1 MKGPGEWREISWWG
15 IMAKIIL
22 LIGIEALN
30 WFLCMYLAYILLKEK
45 EEEPDLKQKFIWT
58 LEWGGVTLF
67 NSMNLLIL
75 YYNNGVWIQM
85 DLLLMLVFK
94 FRKGRHNFMR
104 CEIAILV
111 KHLTIYMDYAIGFLL
126 IDMNSKGYSMKTVLY
141 SEKIEI
147 VIVFFAARILLLIA
161 ITILRPRI
169 KGRFSDLRQTRRVL
183 FIIDV
188 ISYMGVLL
196 FQGLFIREIQHLYVN
211 IFYVTLITG
220 TILCIA
226 VYMYD
231 SMISRRERE
240 RLVDITNKLVED
252 NYQRLYNEQKRL
264 EHTAH
269 DFKNHI
275 FLLTKYL
282 EDGKFDEAIEYGRKL
297 TNPLEV
303 LVQRSWSGNK
313 ILDTILNTKL
323 LEAERK
329 NIQVHMEIDHMLE
342 LPLADYDL
350 CVIVSN
356 LFDNA
361 IEACEH
367 VKKGEKNIFVSIK
380 STDVLYVIKIVNS
393 MEIKPVKKNH
403 KYYTIKGD
411 QEIHGIGLESVQASV
426 EKYQGTLLLE
436 HTENQFSALASFM
449 VQPKGKEQKKK
460 ALIETGEQD
469 KRIGKRAKEDAKI
482 SRIYWGSESRI
493 SGD

>member
-1 MKGPGEWREISWWG
+1 MVK
-15 IMAKIIL
+15 KIL
-22 LIGIEALN
+22 FVGIEALN
-30 WFLCMYLAYILLKEK
+30 WLLCMYLAYILLREK
-45 EEEPDLKQKFIWT
+45 EEPDLKQKVIRI
-58 LEWGGVTLF
+58 LECAGVTIL
-67 NSMNLLIL
+67 NAMNLQIL
-75 YYNNGVWIQM
+75 YYNNAVWIQM

-104 CEIAILV
+104 CGIAILV
-111 KHLTIYMDYAIGFLL
+111 KHLTIYMDYAIGFLF
-126 IDMNSKGYSMKTVLY
+126 IGIKSYSSESLLY
-141 SEKIEI
+141 SEIIEI
-147 VIVFFAARILLLIA
+147 VIIFFVVRIILLIA
-161 ITILRPRI
+161 ITILRPQI
-169 KGRFSDLRQTRRVL
+169 EGRFSDLRQTRRVL
-183 FIIDV
+183 FIVDI

-196 FQGLFIREIQHLYVN
+196 LQGLFIREIQHLYVN
-211 IFYVTLITG
+211 VFYVTLAMG
-220 TILCIA
+220 TILCI
-226 VYMYD
+226 VFYTYD

-240 RLVDITNKLVED
+240 RIIGTANKLMED

-282 EDGKFDEAIEYGRKL
+282 EDGKYDEAIEYGKKL

-329 NIQVHMEIDHMLE
+329 NIQVHMEIDNMLG

-361 IEACEH
+361 IEACEY
-367 VKKGEKNIFVSIK
+367 VKRDEKDIFISMK

-411 QEIHGIGLESVQASV
+411 QDIHGIGLESVRASV

-436 HTENQFSALASFM
+436 HTEKQFSALVSIM
-449 VQPKGKEQKKK
+449 VRCKGKEQKKK
-460 ALIETGEQD
+460 TLIETEKQD
-469 KRIGKRAKEDAKI
+469 RK
-482 SRIYWGSESRI
+482 
-493 SGD
+493 

>member
-1 MKGPGEWREISWWG
+1 MGTMVK
-15 IMAKIIL
+15 KIL
-22 LIGIEALN
+22 FVGIEALN
-30 WFLCMYLAYILLKEK
+30 WLLCMYLAYILLREK
-45 EEEPDLKQKFIWT
+45 EEEPDLKQKVIRI
-58 LEWGGVTLF
+58 LEWAGVVTL
-67 NSMNLLIL
+67 NSINLPIL
-75 YYNNGVWIQM
+75 YYNNLVWIQM

-104 CEIAILV
+104 CGIAILV
-111 KHLTIYMDYAIGFLL
+111 KHLTIYMDYAIGFLF
-126 IDMNSKGYSMKTVLY
+126 IAIGNHYYKSVLY
-141 SEKIEI
+141 GEKIE
-147 VIVFFAARILLLIA
+147 VISTFFTARIILFIA
-161 ITILRPRI
+161 INMLLPKI
-169 KGRFSDLRQTRRVL
+169 KGRFSDLRQTRRAL
-183 FIIDV
+183 V
-188 ISYMGVLL
+188 IVDMVSYMGVLL
-196 FQGLFIREIQHLYVN
+196 LQQLFTRNIQHLYVN
-211 IFYVTLITG
+211 GFYVTLAMG
-220 TILCIA
+220 SILCIA
-226 VYMYD
+226 FYSYD

-240 RLVDITNKLVED
+240 RIIDTANKLVED
-252 NYQRLYNEQKRL
+252 NYQRLYNEQRRL

-282 EDGKFDEAIEYGRKL
+282 EDGKYDEAIEYGKKL

-329 NIQVHMEIDHMLE
+329 NIQVHMEIDNMLE

-367 VKKGEKNIFVSIK
+367 VKRDEKDIFISMK

-403 KYYTIKGD
+403 KYYTIKED
-411 QEIHGIGLESVQASV
+411 QDIHGIGLESVRASV
-426 EKYQGTLLLE
+426 EKYQGTLLLDY
-436 HTENQFSALASFM
+436 TENQFSAVVSIM
-449 VQPKGKEQKKK
+449 EQ
-460 ALIETGEQD
+460 
-469 KRIGKRAKEDAKI
+469 R
-482 SRIYWGSESRI
+482 
-493 SGD
+493 

>member
-1 MKGPGEWREISWWG
+1 
-15 IMAKIIL
+15 
-22 LIGIEALN
+22 
-30 WFLCMYLAYILLKEK
+30 MYLAYILLREK
-45 EEEPDLKQKFIWT
+45 EEEPDLKQKVIRI
-58 LEWGGVTLF
+58 LEWAGVVTL
-67 NSMNLLIL
+67 NSINLPIL
-75 YYNNGVWIQM
+75 YYNNLVWIQM

-104 CEIAILV
+104 CGIAILV
-111 KHLTIYMDYAIGFLL
+111 KHLTIYMDYAIGFLF
-126 IDMNSKGYSMKTVLY
+126 IAIGNHYYKSVLY
-141 SEKIEI
+141 GEKIE
-147 VIVFFAARILLLIA
+147 VISTFFTARIILFIA
-161 ITILRPRI
+161 INMLLPKI
-169 KGRFSDLRQTRRVL
+169 KGRFSDLRQTRRAL
-183 FIIDV
+183 V
-188 ISYMGVLL
+188 IVDMVSYMGVLL
-196 FQGLFIREIQHLYVN
+196 LQQLFTRNIQHLYVN
-211 IFYVTLITG
+211 GFYVTLAMG
-220 TILCIA
+220 SILCIA
-226 VYMYD
+226 FYSYD

-240 RLVDITNKLVED
+240 RIIDTANKLVED
-252 NYQRLYNEQKRL
+252 NYQRLYNEQRRL

-282 EDGKFDEAIEYGRKL
+282 EDGKYDEAIEYGKKL

-329 NIQVHMEIDHMLE
+329 NIQVHMEIDNMLE

-367 VKKGEKNIFVSIK
+367 VKRDEKDIFISMK

-403 KYYTIKGD
+403 KYYTIKED
-411 QEIHGIGLESVQASV
+411 QDIHGIGLESVRASV
-426 EKYQGTLLLE
+426 EKYQGTLLLDY
-436 HTENQFSALASFM
+436 TENQFSAVVSIM
-449 VQPKGKEQKKK
+449 EQ
-460 ALIETGEQD
+460 
-469 KRIGKRAKEDAKI
+469 R
-482 SRIYWGSESRI
+482 
-493 SGD
+493 

>member
-1 MKGPGEWREISWWG
+1 MGTMVK
-15 IMAKIIL
+15 KIL
-22 LIGIEALN
+22 FVGIEALN

-45 EEEPDLKQKFIWT
+45 EEEPDLKQKFIRI
-58 LEWGGVTLF
+58 LECAGVTIL
-67 NSMNLLIL
+67 NAMNLQIL

-94 FRKGRHNFMR
+94 FRKGRHNFMH
-104 CEIAILV
+104 CGIAILV
-111 KHLTIYMDYAIGFLL
+111 KHLTIYMDYAIGFLF
-126 IDMNSKGYSMKTVLY
+126 ITIGNHYYKSVLY
-141 SEKIEI
+141 GEKIELI
-147 VIVFFAARILLLIA
+147 STFFTARIILLIA
-161 ITILRPRI
+161 IIMLLPKI
-169 KGRFSDLRQTRRVL
+169 KGRFSDLRQTRRAL
-183 FIIDV
+183 V
-188 ISYMGVLL
+188 IVDMVSYMGVLL
-196 FQGLFIREIQHLYVN
+196 LQQLFTRNIQHLYVN
-211 IFYVTLITG
+211 GFYVTLAMG
-220 TILCIA
+220 SILCIA
-226 VYMYD
+226 FYTYD

-240 RLVDITNKLVED
+240 RIIDTANKLVED
-252 NYQRLYNEQKRL
+252 NYQRLYNEQRRL

-282 EDGKFDEAIEYGRKL
+282 EDGKYDEAIEYGKKL

-329 NIQVHMEIDHMLE
+329 NIQVHMEIDNMLE

-367 VKKGEKNIFVSIK
+367 VKRDEKDIFISMK

-403 KYYTIKGD
+403 KYYTIKENQD
-411 QEIHGIGLESVQASV
+411 IHGIGLESVRASV
-426 EKYQGTLLLE
+426 EKYQGTLLLDY
-436 HTENQFSALASFM
+436 TENQFSAVVSIM
-449 VQPKGKEQKKK
+449 EQ
-460 ALIETGEQD
+460 
-469 KRIGKRAKEDAKI
+469 R
-482 SRIYWGSESRI
+482 
-493 SGD
+493 

>member
-1 MKGPGEWREISWWG
+1 MVK
-15 IMAKIIL
+15 KIL
-22 LIGIEALN
+22 FVGIEALN
-30 WFLCMYLAYILLKEK
+30 WLLCMYLAYILLREK
-45 EEEPDLKQKFIWT
+45 EEEPDLKQKVIRI
-58 LEWGGVTLF
+58 LEWGGVAIF
-67 NSMNLLIL
+67 NSMNLPIL
-75 YYNNGVWIQM
+75 YYNNGVWIQR

-104 CEIAILV
+104 CGIAILV
-111 KHLTIYMDYAIGFLL
+111 KHLTIYMDYAIGFLF
-126 IDMNSKGYSMKTVLY
+126 IGIKSKSYSADNVLY

-147 VIVFFAARILLLIA
+147 VITFFLVRIILLIA
-161 ITILRPRI
+161 ITILRPQI
-169 KGRFSDLRQTRRVL
+169 EGKFSDLRQTRRVL
-183 FIIDV
+183 FIVDI

-196 FQGLFIREIQHLYVN
+196 FQGLFIREIQHIYVN
-211 IFYVTLITG
+211 IFYVALAMG

-226 VYMYD
+226 FYTYD

-240 RLVDITNKLVED
+240 RIIDTANKLMED
-252 NYQRLYNEQKRL
+252 NYQRLYNEQRRL

-282 EDGKFDEAIEYGRKL
+282 EHGKFDEAIEYGKKL

-329 NIQVHMEIDHMLE
+329 NIQVHMEIDNMLE

-367 VKKGEKNIFVSIK
+367 VKRDEKDIFVSIK
-380 STDVLYVIKIVNS
+380 STDVFYVIKIVNS
-393 MEIKPVKKNH
+393 MEIKPVKKND
-403 KYYTIKGD
+403 KYYTIKEEQD
-411 QEIHGIGLESVQASV
+411 IHGIGLESVRTSV
-426 EKYQGTLLLE
+426 EKYQGTLLLDY
-436 HTENQFSALASFM
+436 TENQFSAVVSIM
-449 VQPKGKEQKKK
+449 EQ
-460 ALIETGEQD
+460 
-469 KRIGKRAKEDAKI
+469 R
-482 SRIYWGSESRI
+482 
-493 SGD
+493 

>member
-1 MKGPGEWREISWWG
+1 MVK
-15 IMAKIIL
+15 KIL
-22 LIGIEALN
+22 FVGIEALN
-30 WFLCMYLAYILLKEK
+30 WLLCMYLAYILLREK
-45 EEEPDLKQKFIWT
+45 EEEPDLKQKVIRI
-58 LEWGGVTLF
+58 LEWAGVVTL
-67 NSMNLLIL
+67 NAINLPIL
-75 YYNNGVWIQM
+75 YYNNAVWIQT

-94 FRKGRHNFMR
+94 IRKGGHNFMR
-104 CEIAILV
+104 CGIAILV

-126 IDMNSKGYSMKTVLY
+126 IGIKSNSYSTESVQY

-147 VIVFFAARILLLIA
+147 VVAFFVVRIILFIA
-161 ITILRPRI
+161 IIILRPQVE
-169 KGRFSDLRQTRRVL
+169 GRFSDLRQTRRVL
-183 FIIDV
+183 FIVDI

-211 IFYVTLITG
+211 VFYVALAMG
-220 TILCIA
+220 TILCI
-226 VYMYD
+226 VFYMYD

-240 RLVDITNKLVED
+240 RIIDTANKLMED
-252 NYQRLYNEQKRL
+252 NYQRLYSEQKRL

-282 EDGKFDEAIEYGRKL
+282 EHGKFDEAIEYGKKL

-329 NIQVHMEIDHMLE
+329 NIQVHMEIDNMLE

-367 VKKGEKNIFVSIK
+367 VKRDEKDIFVSIK
-380 STDVLYVIKIVNS
+380 STDVFYVIKIVNS

-403 KYYTIKGD
+403 KYYTIKED
-411 QEIHGIGLESVQASV
+411 QEIHGIGLESVRTSV
-426 EKYQGTLLLE
+426 EKYQGTLLLDY
-436 HTENQFSALASFM
+436 TENQFSAVVSIM
-449 VQPKGKEQKKK
+449 EQ
-460 ALIETGEQD
+460 
-469 KRIGKRAKEDAKI
+469 R
-482 SRIYWGSESRI
+482 
-493 SGD
+493 

>member
-1 MKGPGEWREISWWG
+1 MGTMVK
-15 IMAKIIL
+15 KIL
-22 LIGIEALN
+22 FVGIEALN

-45 EEEPDLKQKFIWT
+45 EEEPDLKQKVIRI
-58 LEWGGVTLF
+58 LEWGGVAIF
-67 NSMNLLIL
+67 NSMNLPIL

-104 CEIAILV
+104 CGIAILV
-111 KHLTIYMDYAIGFLL
+111 KHLTIYMDYAIGFLF
-126 IDMNSKGYSMKTVLY
+126 IGIKSKSYSADNVLY

-147 VIVFFAARILLLIA
+147 VITFFLVRIILLIA
-161 ITILRPRI
+161 ITILGPQI
-169 KGRFSDLRQTRRVL
+169 EGKFSDLRQTRRVL
-183 FIIDV
+183 FIVDI

-196 FQGLFIREIQHLYVN
+196 FQGLFIREIQHIYVN
-211 IFYVTLITG
+211 IFYVALAMG

-226 VYMYD
+226 FYTYD

-240 RLVDITNKLVED
+240 RIIDTANKLMED
-252 NYQRLYNEQKRL
+252 NYQRLYSEQRRL

-282 EDGKFDEAIEYGRKL
+282 EHGKFDEAIEYGKKL

-329 NIQVHMEIDHMLE
+329 NIQVHMEIDNMLE
-342 LPLADYDL
+342 IPLADYDL

-367 VKKGEKNIFVSIK
+367 VKRDEKDIFVSIK

-403 KYYTIKGD
+403 KYYTIKED
-411 QEIHGIGLESVQASV
+411 QEIHGIGLESVRTSV
-426 EKYQGTLLLE
+426 EKYQGTLLLDY
-436 HTENQFSALASFM
+436 TENQFSAVVSIM
-449 VQPKGKEQKKK
+449 EQ
-460 ALIETGEQD
+460 
-469 KRIGKRAKEDAKI
+469 R
-482 SRIYWGSESRI
+482 
-493 SGD
+493 

>member
-1 MKGPGEWREISWWG
+1 MVK
-15 IMAKIIL
+15 KIL
-22 LIGIEALN
+22 FVGIEALN
-30 WFLCMYLAYILLKEK
+30 WLLCMYLAYILLREK
-45 EEEPDLKQKFIWT
+45 EEEPDLKQKVIRI
-58 LEWGGVTLF
+58 LEWAGVVTL
-67 NSMNLLIL
+67 NAINLPIL
-75 YYNNGVWIQM
+75 YYNNAVWIQT

-94 FRKGRHNFMR
+94 IRKGRHNFMR
-104 CEIAILV
+104 CGIAILV

-126 IDMNSKGYSMKTVLY
+126 IGIKSNSYSTESVQY

-147 VIVFFAARILLLIA
+147 VVAFFVVRIILLIA
-161 ITILRPRI
+161 IIILRPQVE
-169 KGRFSDLRQTRRVL
+169 GRFSDLRQTRRVL
-183 FIIDV
+183 FIVDI

-211 IFYVTLITG
+211 VFYVALAMG
-220 TILCIA
+220 TILCI
-226 VYMYD
+226 VFYMYD

-240 RLVDITNKLVED
+240 RIIDTANKLMED
-252 NYQRLYNEQKRL
+252 NYQRLYSEQKRL

-282 EDGKFDEAIEYGRKL
+282 EHGKFDEAIEYGKKL

-329 NIQVHMEIDHMLE
+329 NIQVHMEIDNMLE

-367 VKKGEKNIFVSIK
+367 VKRDEKDIFVSIK
-380 STDVLYVIKIVNS
+380 STDVFYVIKIVNS

-403 KYYTIKGD
+403 KYCTIKED
-411 QEIHGIGLESVQASV
+411 QEIHGIGLESVRTSV
-426 EKYQGTLLLE
+426 EKYQGTLLLDY
-436 HTENQFSALASFM
+436 TENQFSAVVSIM
-449 VQPKGKEQKKK
+449 EQ
-460 ALIETGEQD
+460 
-469 KRIGKRAKEDAKI
+469 R
-482 SRIYWGSESRI
+482 
-493 SGD
+493 

>member
-1 MKGPGEWREISWWG
+1 
-15 IMAKIIL
+15 
-22 LIGIEALN
+22 
-30 WFLCMYLAYILLKEK
+30 MYLAYTLLKEK
-45 EEEPDLKQKFIWT
+45 EEEPDLKQKIIRI
-58 LEWGGVTLF
+58 LEWGGVVIL
-67 NSMNLLIL
+67 NSMNLPIL

-104 CEIAILV
+104 CGIAILV
-111 KHLTIYMDYAIGFLL
+111 KHLTIYMDYAIGFLF
-126 IDMNSKGYSMKTVLY
+126 IAIGNHYYKSVLY
-141 SEKIEI
+141 GEKIE
-147 VIVFFAARILLLIA
+147 VISTFFTARIILFIA
-161 ITILRPRI
+161 INMLLPKI
-169 KGRFSDLRQTRRVL
+169 KGRFSDLRQTRRAL
-183 FIIDV
+183 V
-188 ISYMGVLL
+188 IVDMVSYMGVLL
-196 FQGLFIREIQHLYVN
+196 LQQLFTRNIQHLYVN
-211 IFYVTLITG
+211 GFYVTLAMG
-220 TILCIA
+220 SILCIA
-226 VYMYD
+226 FYTYD

-240 RLVDITNKLVED
+240 RIIDTANKLVED

-282 EDGKFDEAIEYGRKL
+282 EDGKYDEAIEYGKKL

-329 NIQVHMEIDHMLE
+329 NIQVHMEIDNMLE

-361 IEACEH
+361 IEACEY
-367 VKKGEKNIFVSIK
+367 VKRDEKDIFISMK

-403 KYYTIKGD
+403 KYYTIKED
-411 QEIHGIGLESVQASV
+411 QDIHGIGLESVRASV
-426 EKYQGTLLLE
+426 EKYQGTLLLDY
-436 HTENQFSALASFM
+436 TENQFSAVVSIM
-449 VQPKGKEQKKK
+449 EQ
-460 ALIETGEQD
+460 
-469 KRIGKRAKEDAKI
+469 R
-482 SRIYWGSESRI
+482 
-493 SGD
+493 

>member
-1 MKGPGEWREISWWG
+1 MV
-15 IMAKIIL
+15 KIIL
-22 LIGIEALN
+22 LTGIEALN
-30 WFLCMYLAYILLKEK
+30 WFICMYLAYTLLKEK
-45 EEEPDLKQKFIWT
+45 EEEPDLKQKIIRI
-58 LEWGGVTLF
+58 LEWGGVVIL
-67 NSMNLLIL
+67 NSMNLPIL

-104 CEIAILV
+104 CGIAILV
-111 KHLTIYMDYAIGFLL
+111 KHLTIYMDYAIGFLF
-126 IDMNSKGYSMKTVLY
+126 IAIGNHYYKSVLY
-141 SEKIEI
+141 GEKIE
-147 VIVFFAARILLLIA
+147 VISTFFTARIILFIA
-161 ITILRPRI
+161 INMLLPKI
-169 KGRFSDLRQTRRVL
+169 KGRFSDLRQTKRAL
-183 FIIDV
+183 V
-188 ISYMGVLL
+188 IVDMVSYMGVLL
-196 FQGLFIREIQHLYVN
+196 LQQLFTRNIQHLYVN
-211 IFYVTLITG
+211 GFYVTLAMG
-220 TILCIA
+220 SILCIA
-226 VYMYD
+226 FYSYD

-240 RLVDITNKLVED
+240 RIIDTANKLVED
-252 NYQRLYNEQKRL
+252 NYQRLYNEQRRL

-282 EDGKFDEAIEYGRKL
+282 EDGKYDEAIEYGKKL

-329 NIQVHMEIDHMLE
+329 NIQVHMEIDNMLG

-361 IEACEH
+361 IEACEY
-367 VKKGEKNIFVSIK
+367 VKRDEKDIFISMK

-403 KYYTIKGD
+403 KYYTIKED
-411 QEIHGIGLESVQASV
+411 QDIHGIGLESVRASV
-426 EKYQGTLLLE
+426 EKYQGTLLLDY
-436 HTENQFSALASFM
+436 TENQFSAVVSIM
-449 VQPKGKEQKKK
+449 EQ
-460 ALIETGEQD
+460 
-469 KRIGKRAKEDAKI
+469 R
-482 SRIYWGSESRI
+482 
-493 SGD
+493 

>member
-1 MKGPGEWREISWWG
+1 MV
-15 IMAKIIL
+15 KIIL
-22 LIGIEALN
+22 LTGIEALN
-30 WFLCMYLAYILLKEK
+30 WFICMYLAYTLLKEK
-45 EEEPDLKQKFIWT
+45 EEEPDLKQKIIRI
-58 LEWGGVTLF
+58 LEWGGVVIL
-67 NSMNLLIL
+67 NSMNLPIL

-104 CEIAILV
+104 CGIAILV
-111 KHLTIYMDYAIGFLL
+111 KHLTIYMDYAIGFLF
-126 IDMNSKGYSMKTVLY
+126 IAIGNHYYKSVLY
-141 SEKIEI
+141 GEKIE
-147 VIVFFAARILLLIA
+147 VISTFFTARIILFIA
-161 ITILRPRI
+161 INMLLPKI
-169 KGRFSDLRQTRRVL
+169 KGRFSDLRQTRRAL
-183 FIIDV
+183 V
-188 ISYMGVLL
+188 IVDMVSYMGVLL
-196 FQGLFIREIQHLYVN
+196 LQQLFTRNIQHLYVN
-211 IFYVTLITG
+211 GFYVTLAMG
-220 TILCIA
+220 SILCIA
-226 VYMYD
+226 FYTYD

-240 RLVDITNKLVED
+240 RIIDTANKLVED

-282 EDGKFDEAIEYGRKL
+282 EDGKYDEAIEYGKKL

-329 NIQVHMEIDHMLE
+329 NIQVHMEIDNMLE

-361 IEACEH
+361 IEACEY
-367 VKKGEKNIFVSIK
+367 VKRDEKDIFISMK

-403 KYYTIKGD
+403 KYYTIKED
-411 QEIHGIGLESVQASV
+411 QDIHGIGLESVRASV
-426 EKYQGTLLLE
+426 EKYQGTLLLDY
-436 HTENQFSALASFM
+436 TENQFSAVVSIM
-449 VQPKGKEQKKK
+449 EQ
-460 ALIETGEQD
+460 
-469 KRIGKRAKEDAKI
+469 R
-482 SRIYWGSESRI
+482 
-493 SGD
+493 